1 MRGEY
6 HSNTIC
12 TWNDGKDTCSG
23 DSGGPLV
30 MRSGPYL
37 VLVGLT
43 SWGPLP
49 DQCGKD
55 QAVLPCI

>member
-43 SWGPLP
+43 SW
-49 DQCGKD
+49 
-55 QAVLPCI
+55 